1 MDTTLNHQELN
12 ALLQK
17 AEGRETRASNEPDG
31 GQNAVPCDF
40 RQAGLLTKDQLQGI
54 RSLHDTFARDL
65 TGSLGQQLHGA
76 LEIAVASVEQIL
88 YSDFVQRIPDPSY
101 VGSIALHPLEATAA
115 VQIDLPLALPVVDML
130 LGGAGNP
137 VAQVREVTE
146 IEEEILG
153 GVVQLICRELEASWL
168 PILKLDFRFEQR
180 QQQAQILRLMSP
192 KERVLA
198 LSLEVR
204 ASENRGML
212 NLAFPTVAV
221 NALLKELDA
230 QGSHRR
236 QTGGPTDPH
245 RLRNL
250 LERCRFHAELLS
262 PTAAVSARKL
272 IHLKVGELLEFP
284 VTVAEPSLFK
294 VENQTFFLAHPVAL
308 GDRRAAEMQVKAA
321 AAQLIKEERN

>member
-1 MDTTLNHQELN
+1 MDETLNHEEVN

-17 AEGRETRASNEPDG
+17 AEGRERQASNEPDG
-31 GQNAVPCDF
+31 GQSAAPCDF
-40 RQAGLLTKDQLQGI
+40 RQAALLAKDQLEAI
-54 RSLHDTFARDL
+54 RSLHDTFARNL
-65 TGSLGQQLHGA
+65 TGSLGQHLHGA
-76 LEIAVASVEQIL
+76 FEIAVVSIEQIL

-115 VQIDLPLALPVVDML
+115 VGLDLPLALPVVDML

-153 GVVQLICRELEASWL
+153 SVVQLICRELEATWQ
-168 PILKLDFRFEQR
+168 PILKLDFRFEHRQR
-180 QQQAQILRLMSP
+180 QAQIHRLMSP

-204 ASENRGML
+204 ASENQGML
-212 NLAFPTVAV
+212 KLAFPTVAV
-221 NALLKELDA
+221 NALMKELEA

-236 QTGGPTDPH
+236 QTGGPPDPH

-262 PTAAVSARKL
+262 PTGAVSAGKL

-294 VENQTFFLAHPVAL
+294 VENQTLFLAHPVAL
-308 GDRRAAEMQVKAA
+308 GDRRAAEMYAKAA
-321 AAQLIKEERN
+321 TAQLIKEERN